1 MADLKKKKMLA
12 YVLTIATLANL
23 WASIALDMPNSFV
36 KGVTT
41 MATVI
46 LIGATIERWA
56 RFNRAYIEYKIDE
69 RMNNKK

>member
-12 YVLTIATLANL
+12 YVLTIATLGDL
-23 WASIALDMPNSFV
+23 WASIAVDMPNSFV

-46 LIGATIERWA
+46 LIGATIERWG

-69 RMNNKK
+69 RMSNK